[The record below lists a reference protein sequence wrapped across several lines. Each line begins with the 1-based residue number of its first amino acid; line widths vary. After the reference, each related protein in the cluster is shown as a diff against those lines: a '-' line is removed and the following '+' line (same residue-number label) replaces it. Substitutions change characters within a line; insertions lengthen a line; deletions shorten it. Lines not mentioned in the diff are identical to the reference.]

1 MTENDRICRAVA
13 VNLAIQAISVSK
25 GSKNMFITKDLFDD
39 FVQYSQKA
47 SSIAV
52 DFVSFGIP
60 IAKIK
65 VVPGTCGMFNNV
77 KFHIIQG
84 TNEIYAAATMPFD
97 KLIEDVRRMERK
109 NDTGKNF

>member
-13 VNLAIQAISVSK
+13 INLAIQAVSVSK

-52 DFVSFGIP
+52 DFMSFGIP
-60 IAKIK
+60 ISKIR

-84 TNEIYAAATMPFD
+84 INEIYAGAEIPFD
-97 KLIEDVRRMERK
+97 KILEDVKKVEGSKKWYR
-109 NDTGKNF
+109 